1 MSILGEEEWQRWFNS
16 FEIVSSNADPSFML
30 ATSAAAAAAAID
42 IYIFK
47 AKWSCSIL
55 KKAYWA
61 ITNLMIFNIG
71 HFTCLRLLL

>member
-1 MSILGEEEWQRWFNS
+1 MSILWEEEWQRWFNS

-30 ATSAAAAAAAID
+30 ATSAAAAAAAAID

-47 AKWSCSIL
+47 AKWSSSIL

-61 ITNLMIFNIG
+61 ITNFTIFSI
-71 HFTCLRLLL
+71 

>member
-1 MSILGEEEWQRWFNS
+1 MSILGEEKWQRWFNS

-30 ATSAAAAAAAID
+30 ATSAAAAAAID

-47 AKWSCSIL
+47 AKWSSSIL

-61 ITNLMIFNIG
+61 ITNFTIFSI
-71 HFTCLRLLL
+71 